1 MPLCSGGDPS
11 TVRSRSFIAVA
22 ALLAVLIGAVAAMG
36 FLDSAAKDH
45 IAKGVIVGGVDVGG
59 LTPKQ
64 ARAKL
69 HGALLAPLNEP
80 IVVHHDRK
88 TWHMTAAQ
96 AGISANVG
104 AMIDAAMEVSG
115 RGSIVSRAWRELTG
129 GRVAASLPARVLYSR
144 PAVHQLVTRVEQA
157 LNRPAKD
164 ASVNFSGSG
173 VDKVASHSGLALK
186 AQRLEDE
193 INHTVARPGAART
206 FLAHTRKLE
215 PKVTTGQLADRY
227 PAVIIINRTA
237 FQLTLYK
244 DLKPARSYP
253 IAVGRQGLET
263 PAGLYSIQDKQVN
276 PSWHVPNSEWAGK
289 LAGKVIPPGP
299 DDPLK
304 ARWMGFNGGAGIHG
318 TDADASIGTAASHG
332 CIRMHIPDVID
343 LYDQVSVGAP
353 VYVA

>member
-1 MPLCSGGDPS
+1 M
-11 TVRSRSFIAVA
+11 RSRSFIAVA
-22 ALLAVLIGAVAAMG
+22 AILAVLVGVVAAMG
-36 FLDSAAKDH
+36 VLDVRAKDH
-45 IAKGVIVGGVDVGG
+45 IAKGVRVGGVDVGG
-59 LTPKQ
+59 LTPKH

-69 HGALLAPLNEP
+69 HGALLAPLGQP

-88 TWHMTAAQ
+88 SWHLTAAQ

-104 AMIDAAMEVSG
+104 AMVDSAMEVSG
-115 RGSIVSRAWRELTG
+115 HGSIVSRAWRELTG
-129 GRVAASLPARVLYSR
+129 GRVAASLPARVTYSR
-144 PAVHQLVTRVEQA
+144 SAVHKLVTRVEQA

-164 ASVNFSGSG
+164 ASVNFSAAG
-173 VDKVASHSGLALK
+173 VDKVASHTGLALK

-193 INHTVARPGAART
+193 INHTVARPAALRT
-206 FLAHTRKLE
+206 FVAHTRKLE
-215 PKVTTGQLADRY
+215 PQVTTAQLADRY
-227 PAVIIINRTA
+227 PAVIIINRSA
-237 FQLTLYK
+237 FRLTLYK
-244 DLKPARSYP
+244 NLHPARTYP

-263 PAGLYSIQDKQVN
+263 PAGLYAIQDKQIN
-276 PSWHVPNSEWAGK
+276 PSWHVPHSDWAGD